1 MIELII
7 FHLHIAGALYAFTK
21 NWQERR
27 LRDGI
32 LAVLIIGL
40 LFAIGWALTASLAY
54 WIMPSSWNSPYFNQ
68 DTLSLVILVIP
79 ESVFYYHFFIKDKPE
94 EQQET
99 SAA

>member
-7 FHLHIAGALYAFTK
+7 FHLHIVGALYAFIK

-68 DTLSLVILVIP
+68 DTLSLVLLVIP
-79 ESVFYYHFFIKDKPE
+79 ESFFYYHFFIKDKPE
-94 EQQET
+94 EQQEAG
-99 SAA
+99 AA